1 MNYEM
6 ADLGKNFEKGVAGKV
21 YGETGDR
28 MFWSVLED
36 SEN

>member
-21 YGETGDR
+21 YGEKGDR
-28 MFWSVLED
+28 MFWSVL
-36 SEN
+36 